1 VLCGSATG
9 LTSRQRLFDSHIAA
23 VPRSKYNGTSDDPT
37 GTMNFRSADAATLE
51 SDESSD
57 DEHQRQEGEQN

>member
-23 VPRSKYNGTSDDPT
+23 VPRSKYNGTSDDST

>member
-9 LTSRQRLFDSHIAA
+9 LTRRQRLFDSYIAA
-23 VPRSKYNGTSDDPT
+23 VHRSKYNGTIDGPT

-51 SDESSD
+51 TDESGD
-57 DEHQRQEGEQN
+57 DEHQRQECDQN